1 MSWDVTHRDV
11 EAVHYWLW
19 STFSFQPNSRWQMP
33 RVDGFPV
40 KFLNVQDVSAVIQD
54 GIPSVENKACEVLNK
69 ALLCISKQ
77 SLGYNTQSIR
87 Q

>member
-1 MSWDVTHRDV
+1 MSWNVTHHNV

-19 STFSFQPNSRWQMP
+19 STFSFQVNSRWQMP

-40 KFLNVQDVSAVIQD
+40 KSWNVQDVSAVIQD
-54 GIPSVENKACEVLNK
+54 GIPGVENKACEDHNK

-77 SLGYNTQSIR
+77 SLGYNTQSIG